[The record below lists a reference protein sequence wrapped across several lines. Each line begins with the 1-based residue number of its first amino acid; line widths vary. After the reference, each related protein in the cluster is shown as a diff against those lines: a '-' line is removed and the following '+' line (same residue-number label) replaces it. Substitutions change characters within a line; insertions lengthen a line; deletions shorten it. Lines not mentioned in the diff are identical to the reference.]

1 MEQIL
6 PQAIR
11 QFLKL
16 LVVLFLSTSIKAQIH
31 TSYQIGSIGTTGSIN
46 PVFSGPVLISGADC
60 FLLSNGVKTFDLPQ
74 VGYFSTACRLLLMSQ
89 PGFLLTAFPNPII
102 SSVTIK
108 TSEQIKLINDLN
120 IQLQLLDM
128 SGRLIQVFN
137 TDTKGLNIGYQ
148 IQMNSLSNGSYFIKV
163 ASGSLNYQ
171 VLSIIKSN

>member
-16 LVVLFLSTSIKAQIH
+16 LVVLFFSTSVKAQIH
-31 TSYQIGSIGTTGSIN
+31 TSYQIGSIGKTGAVSPI
-46 PVFSGPVLISGADC
+46 FSGPVLISGNDC
-60 FLLSNGVKTFDLPQ
+60 FLLSNGIKTFDLPQ
-74 VGYFSTACRLLLMSQ
+74 VGYFSTACRLILMTDA
-89 PGFLLTAFPNPII
+89 GFQLTAFPNPVI

-108 TSEQIKLINDLN
+108 PSEQIKPINDLS

-128 SGRLIQVFN
+128 GGRLIQTFH
-137 TDTKGLNIGYQ
+137 TDIKGLNIGYQ
-148 IQMNSLSNGSYFIKV
+148 IQMSSLSNGSYFIKV
-163 ASGSLNYQ
+163 ASGSINYQ

>member
-16 LVVLFLSTSIKAQIH
+16 LVVLFFSTSINAQIR
-31 TSYQIGSIGTTGSIN
+31 TSYQIGSFGTMGTAN
-46 PVFSGPVLISGADC
+46 PVFSGPVLISGSDC
-60 FLLSNGVKTFDLPQ
+60 FLLSNGIKTFDLPQ
-74 VGYFSTACRLLLMSQ
+74 VGYFSTACRLILISES
-89 PGFLLTAFPNPII
+89 GFHLTAFPNPVI

-108 TSEQIKLINDLN
+108 TSEQIKLINDLS

-128 SGRLIQVFN
+128 GGRLIQTFH

-148 IQMNSLSNGSYFIKV
+148 IQMSSLSNGSYFIKV
-163 ASGSLNYQ
+163 ASGSINYQ